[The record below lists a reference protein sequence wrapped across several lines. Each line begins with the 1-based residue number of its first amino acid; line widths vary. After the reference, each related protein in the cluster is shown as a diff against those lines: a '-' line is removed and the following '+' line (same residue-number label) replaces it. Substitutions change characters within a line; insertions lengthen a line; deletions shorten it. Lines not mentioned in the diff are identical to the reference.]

1 MGISMKQLV
10 ILLHGYGSDGDDL
23 KGLGEFWVGALPGL
37 NYASPN
43 APQHCEAGIGYQWFS
58 LAENNE
64 ANRRQSLAD
73 ARPDIDILLA
83 TVMNDHSID
92 PVNDQIMLVGF
103 SQGTMI
109 ALDILLR
116 SHYNIVG
123 VIGFSGRLIEKPT
136 ATTQTSAEVLLIHG
150 ESDEIVP
157 AQETLQAQAE
167 LNQLGIP
174 CHYMIEPGVVHTI
187 SAAGVEAATQFL
199 AERFGWEDEEESDE

>member
-1 MGISMKQLV
+1 
-10 ILLHGYGSDGDDL
+10 
-23 KGLGEFWVGALPGL
+23 
-37 NYASPN
+37 
-43 APQHCEAGIGYQWFS
+43 
-58 LAENNE
+58 
-64 ANRRQSLAD
+64 
-73 ARPDIDILLA
+73 DIDILLA

-109 ALDILLR
+109 ALDTLLR

-157 AQETLQAQAE
+157 A
-167 LNQLGIP
+167 
-174 CHYMIEPGVVHTI
+174 
-187 SAAGVEAATQFL
+187 
-199 AERFGWEDEEESDE
+199 